1 MLRVEHLSKSYGAY
15 HALLDVSFQVGAGE
29 TAGLLG
35 PNGAGKTT
43 LFRILTGFLPA
54 TEGSA
59 WVDGLEMASDPIAV
73 KKIIGYLPET
83 PPLYLDARVSEYLRF
98 AAEIKGVP
106 PKKIAARVEWAM
118 DAVGVKARAGQ
129 ILGTLSKG
137 FRQRVGLAM
146 SILHDPKLLILDEP
160 TVGLDP
166 AQIAEIR
173 ELIKDLARERTI
185 LLSSHILSEVSMLC
199 GKIVVLAGGKVLAE
213 NTQEG
218 LRALEAGDASVS
230 IRVKDG
236 QGEWASLLGK
246 KLGLKQVVAE
256 KNRASFYDPRLPA
269 LTPELVKTLV
279 EMNEEILEVRP
290 ADPSLEAV
298 FLKLTK

>member
-1 MLRVEHLSKSYGAY
+1 MLRVEHLSKTYGSYR
-15 HALLDVSFQVGAGE
+15 ALTGVSFQVGSGE

-59 WVDGLEMASDPIAV
+59 WVDGLEIARDPIAV

-98 AAEIKGVP
+98 AAEIKGVEA
-106 PKKIAARVEWAM
+106 KKIAARVDWAM
-118 DAVGVKARAGQ
+118 DAVGVKERAGQ

-137 FRQRVGLAM
+137 YRQRVGLAM
-146 SILHDPKLLILDEP
+146 AILHDPKLLILDEP

-173 ELIKDLARERTI
+173 ALIKDLARERTI

-199 GKIVVLAGGKVLAE
+199 GKIVVLAGGNVLAE

-218 LRALEAGDASVS
+218 LRALESGDSSVS
-230 IRVKDG
+230 VRVKNG
-236 QGEWASLLGK
+236 KGEWAARLGE
-246 KLGLKQVVAE
+246 KLGLKQIVADQDE
-256 KNRASFYDPRLPA
+256 AVFYDPRLPA
-269 LTPELVKTLV
+269 ITPELVKTLV
-279 EMNEEILEVRP
+279 AMNEEILEVRP